1 MAVIA
6 FVVVIVVVAAV
17 VDEGFVGMAASVVVM
32 DWAVSFISSPD
43 AVALD
48 FRVSPAVL
56 TCTLFAASA
65 FIIEVSR
72 SESGA
77 PNSSVF
83 SSGVL
88 ALPQLE
94 ISFERNDALFRMI
107 RSLKGEEILII
118 FSNDAPAYLHSRH
131 HAVQV
136 ETHLLSLT
144 FFPLLLHLRGLRGMR
159 MQRRRYRRPETAN
172 VGIRAQ
178 AALGQLRQSA
188 FVFL

>member
-32 DWAVSFISSPD
+32 DLAVSFISSPD

-72 SESGA
+72 SELGA
-77 PNSSVF
+77 PDSSVF
-83 SSGVL
+83 SSVVL

-107 RSLKGEEILII
+107 RSLKGEEILI
-118 FSNDAPAYLHSRH
+118 FSNDALAYLHSRH

>member
-77 PNSSVF
+77 PDSSVF

-107 RSLKGEEILII
+107 RSLKGEEILI
-118 FSNDAPAYLHSRH
+118 FSNDALAYLHSRH